1 MKFVRRLASALA
13 PRLADQSG
21 APASGGCGV
30 VRQPEL
36 PVLHR
41 LTVAYLMLPGV
52 VWLLGWFH
60 WWLGIPAAAAL
71 VAGFWRVMAGSWR
84 MSPRPRVFVL
94 LLVAFGWIMLTA
106 AGGVFDGSN
115 GDWLK
120 HRGVLTD
127 LAQHDWPVRLP
138 DPVAAFL
145 LALEEGQPGPNA
157 LLRYYLGY
165 YMVPGLI
172 GHWIGAAA
180 LHWVV
185 PIWTWIGI
193 GLLVLLF
200 TRHFTRIGALVVGV
214 VVLVFFS
221 GMDYLR
227 VLLLS
232 GEAVPLLDASHIET
246 DDFLL
251 WRIQYSSNTS
261 ALMWVPQHFI
271 ASGLYAMLL
280 LQLRREPRFLASI
293 GVLLAASLFWSPFVA
308 VGLLPFIV
316 VLLMDNGLRPF
327 FRWQN
332 IVLAGPL
339 AVLLIAFLTSGT
351 SDIAKGWL
359 WSKSDWGELAHWLPV
374 FYLTEFLLLAL
385 LLWLCQPQL
394 GKERFFIASVA
405 MLTVL
410 PVYTYGYFNDLGMR
424 ASLPALMILCWC
436 CAGVIANQFAPRP
449 REALRSPSPPIS
461 SQEGIGRPRRKRT
474 ALQRTAKQPRAK
486 VARAAVKKSEGETP
500 QPPLRIALLC
510 LLVVVLTVG
519 TITPLH
525 ELVRGYEDYQIG
537 YEFPYR
543 HTLAVSVPRPVYAQ
557 YALVD
562 VPATLGLLL
571 RKREQS
577 RGGEWKRVIHS
588 EFDVYRN
595 GKLIIYTKTPCPEEE
610 LEPPLFLRT
619 WPADAHDLPD
629 NRRHL
634 GFEHETTDRIN
645 LHTLWLGERCAFA
658 RALPEYDVRRV
669 ATGQTR
675 SGKRIWM
682 GEFTEPSGH

>member
-1 MKFVRRLASALA
+1 MNRA
-13 PRLADQSG
+13 PPAGQSG
-21 APASGGCGV
+21 APTPGV
-30 VRQPEL
+30 DRQSEL

-41 LTVAYLMLPGV
+41 ITVAYLMLPVV

-71 VAGFWRVMAGSWR
+71 VAGLWRVMAGSWR
-84 MSPRPRVFVL
+84 MSIRPRVLGL

-106 AGGVFDGSN
+106 AGGVFDGHN
-115 GDWLK
+115 GDWDK

-127 LAQHDWPVRLP
+127 LARHDWPVWLP
-138 DPVAAFL
+138 DPLAAFL
-145 LALEEGQPGPNA
+145 LAFEGQPGPNA

-185 PIWTWIGI
+185 PIWTWGGV

-214 VVLVFFS
+214 VVLVSFS

-227 VLLLS
+227 LMLLY
-232 GEAVPLLDASHIET
+232 GEAVPLLDASHIEA
-246 DDFLL
+246 DDFLFFETNEFL
-251 WRIQYSSNTS
+251 PWRIQYSSNTS
-261 ALMWVPQHFI
+261 ALMWAPQHFI

-280 LQLRREPRFLASI
+280 LQLRREPRFLASS

-327 FRWQN
+327 LRWQN

-359 WSKSDWGELAHWLPV
+359 WSKSDWEDLAPWLIV

-394 GKERFFIASVA
+394 GKERFFVASVA
-405 MLTVL
+405 TLAAL

-436 CAGVIANQFAPRP
+436 CAEVIENQLAILPQAIRRLP
-449 REALRSPSPPIS
+449 ASW
-461 SQEGIGRPRRKRT
+461 GRLGRWWKPTRKRA
-474 ALQRTAKQPRAK
+474 ALQRTAKRPRTKTTKAEH
-486 VARAAVKKSEGETP
+486 AVGKRGGETP
-500 QPPLRIALLC
+500 RALTRVVLLC
-510 LLVVVLTVG
+510 PLGVVLTIG
-519 TITPLH
+519 AITPLH
-525 ELVRGYEDYQIG
+525 ELVRGYEDYQLG
-537 YEFPYR
+537 QVFPPYR
-543 HTLAVSVPRPVYAQ
+543 HTLALSVPRPVYAQ

-562 VPATLGLLL
+562 APAALGFLL

-577 RGGEWKRVIHS
+577 HGGEYKRVIHS

-595 GKLIIYTKTPCPEEE
+595 GKLLIYTKAPCPEEE
-610 LEPPLFLRT
+610 LGPSLFLRT
-619 WPADAHDLPD
+619 RPADVRDLPS
-629 NRRHL
+629 NRRQF
-634 GFEHETTDRIN
+634 GFEHETIDRIN

-658 RALPEYDVRRV
+658 RTLPEYDVRRV

-675 SGKRIWM
+675 GGKRLWT
-682 GEFTEPSGH
+682 GEFAEPGSH